1 MLSGVASGRLEA
13 DQTREMT
20 KEQMIH
26 RANRAE
32 QLRERLS
39 EVEQE
44 REATG
49 LYEEA
54 LEARRLRLEHEAA
67 ALYWRSRA
75 SGGTP

>member
-1 MLSGVASGRLEA
+1 
-13 DQTREMT
+13 MT

-26 RANRAE
+26 RARRAE
-32 QLRERLS
+32 QLHRRLS
-39 EVEQE
+39 EVERE

-54 LEARRLRLEHEAA
+54 LEAKRLRLEHEAA

-75 SGGTP
+75 NGGIP

>member
-1 MLSGVASGRLEA
+1 VLSGDEICADRA
-13 DQTREMT
+13 DQDEMT

-26 RANRAE
+26 RAKRAE
-32 QLRERLS
+32 QLHRRLF
-39 EVEQE
+39 EVERE

-54 LEARRLRLEHEAA
+54 LEAQRLRLEHEAA

-75 SGGTP
+75 NGGTL